1 MLPVLSGAG
10 ARRRLRRMRGPDR
23 RLGRGQ
29 VDAVRMMG
37 GNHLASVL
45 ELILEAKTRGAS
57 ILGIFDAVAR
67 ARVADRPVDASG
79 FAASAA

>member
-1 MLPVLSGAG
+1 
-10 ARRRLRRMRGPDR
+10 
-23 RLGRGQ
+23 
-29 VDAVRMMG
+29 MMG

-45 ELILEAKTRGAS
+45 ELILEAKTRGAA